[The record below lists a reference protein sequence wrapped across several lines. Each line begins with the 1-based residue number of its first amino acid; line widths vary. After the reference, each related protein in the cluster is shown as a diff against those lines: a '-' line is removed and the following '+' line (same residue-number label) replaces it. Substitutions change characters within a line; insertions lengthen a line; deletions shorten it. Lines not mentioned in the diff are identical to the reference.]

1 MGPRLKSFRK
11 RVGRAL
17 GLRRSEG
24 GGGVFSK
31 RRNVK
36 DAVDTGTPKQKRTK
50 KGETDD
56 PNVKKSRQDEAEA
69 KANKVKKDPKNLAA
83 FAGLGLGAA
92 AIAALTAA
100 ALAHFT
106 ASDGAEIKF
115 IKIEPKS
122 TTASFIQ
129 RILGDIIS
137 PTQLRIT
144 WEVVKPGSPVG
155 IPSAVRVVKG
165 DEIDISETG
174 IEQLDGKTFKVEDV
188 ESDKVFVISP
198 KMSDTTNISVDNKG
212 KGIIHT
218 SFDDQL
224 DKDVSDAAGG
234 LGSLAGDFFSGL
246 MGGLGTILF
255 FIMVIVLIYFG
266 FQIFMS
272 SSSSGNSKSN

>member
-1 MGPRLKSFRK
+1 MAPKSVRQ
-11 RVGRAL
+11 RIGRAL

-24 GGGVFSK
+24 GGLFSK
-31 RRNVK
+31 RRNVQN
-36 DAVDTGTPKQKRTK
+36 AVGTDIPKQKRSK
-50 KGETDD
+50 KGETED
-56 PNVKKSRQDEAEA
+56 PDVKKSRQDEAEA
-69 KANKVKKDPKNLAA
+69 KANKIKKDPKNLAA

-92 AIAALTAA
+92 AVAALTSA

-155 IPSAVRVVKG
+155 IPSAVRVIKG
-165 DEIDISETG
+165 DEIDISDTG
-174 IEQLDGKTFKVEDV
+174 IEKLDGKTFRVDDV
-188 ESDKVFVISP
+188 ESDKVFIISP
-198 KMSDTTNISVDNKG
+198 KISDTSNISVDNKG

-224 DKDVSDAAGG
+224 NEDVSDAVGG
-234 LGSLAGDFFSGL
+234 LGSLAGDFLSGI
-246 MGGLGTILF
+246 MGGIGTIIF
-255 FIMVIVLIYFG
+255 FIMVIVLVYFG
-266 FQIFMS
+266 FQIFMTS
-272 SSSSGNSKSN
+272 SNSENSKSN